1 LGRLIALIEGAE
13 DPGADAHV
21 GTLPDRLRNMKE
33 GAEPDDV
40 VAFVNVESAFYPSL
54 STYFERDAAAW
65 LTRKRRE

>member
-1 LGRLIALIEGAE
+1 
-13 DPGADAHV
+13 
-21 GTLPDRLRNMKE
+21 MKE